1 MSVDRSLEAG
11 VLQLTM
17 NRPEVRNALD
27 EAAYRAL
34 SAALAEADGDAAVRA
49 VVLTGAAGHFTAGN
63 DLREFQAAAAQR
75 RPAGGAAEE
84 SAGVRWLKALVAFE
98 KPLLAAVE
106 GVAVGIGTTTLLH
119 CDLAFAGAG
128 ARFRMPFVPLG
139 LCPEG
144 GSSFLLPRAAGAKR
158 AADLLLTGR
167 EFGAAEAEAAGL
179 LTGVVPDG
187 GALARA
193 AEAARQLAALPPGAV
208 RTGKALLRRA
218 ERGPV
223 LEAIG
228 AEMVEFRRLL
238 GSAEA
243 QAAFAA
249 FFARRS

>member
-1 MSVDRSLEAG
+1 MSVDRSLESG
-11 VLQLTM
+11 VLRFTI
-17 NRPEVRNALD
+17 NRPEARNALD
-27 EAAYRAL
+27 EGAYRAL
-34 SAALAEADGDAAVRA
+34 SEGLAGADADAQVRA
-49 VVLTGAAGHFTAGN
+49 VVLTGAGGHFTAGN
-63 DLREFQAAAAQR
+63 DLREFQALAQGR
-75 RPAGGAAEE
+75 APGGADAEPG
-84 SAGVRWLKALVAFE
+84 GVLWLKALVAFG

-144 GSSFLLPRAAGAKR
+144 GSSWLLPRAAGQKR

-179 LTGVVPDG
+179 LSGVVPDG

-193 AEAARQLAALPPGAV
+193 SEAARQIAALPPGAV
-208 RTGKALLRRA
+208 RTAKALLRRA
-218 ERGPV
+218 EKGPV

-238 GSAEA
+238 GSPEA
-243 QAAFAA
+243 AAAFAA
-249 FFARRS
+249 FFARRG